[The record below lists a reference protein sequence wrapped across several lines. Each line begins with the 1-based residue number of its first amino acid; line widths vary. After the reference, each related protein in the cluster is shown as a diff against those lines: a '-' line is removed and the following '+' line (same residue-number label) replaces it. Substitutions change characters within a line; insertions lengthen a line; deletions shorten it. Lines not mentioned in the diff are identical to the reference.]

1 MEYGAPQGSCLGP
14 LLFLLFTNDLYLN
27 IEHCST
33 ILFADDTTLYKSHRN
48 TRYLKWCIEEDLKTI
63 SDWFKAN
70 KLTLNLEKTEY
81 IFFCARPIKVKPTL
95 EIDNV
100 TLRPVESVKFLGL
113 WLDQNLN
120 WNIHVNKLI
129 TRIKR
134 NMHLLRTPKHLFNEK
149 SLKLIYHA
157 HIQSHIDY
165 GLILWGSM
173 TRQNNLLHVQSVQN
187 KCVEIISRNKS
198 TELNYENRKILK
210 IKELIKMQEIKVS
223 YRLINKMLPNK
234 ISQQLQSD
242 SKRNSLTKT
251 HTYNTRGKKSR
262 TSQKCLK
269 VIT

>member
-1 MEYGAPQGSCLGP
+1 M
-14 LLFLLFTNDLYLN
+14 
-27 IEHCST
+27 
-33 ILFADDTTLYKSHRN
+33 
-48 TRYLKWCIEEDLKTI
+48 
-63 SDWFKAN
+63 
-70 KLTLNLEKTEY
+70 
-81 IFFCARPIKVKPTL
+81 
-95 EIDNV
+95 
-100 TLRPVESVKFLGL
+100 

-149 SLKLIYHA
+149 TLKLIYHA

-173 TRQNNLLHVQSVQN
+173 TRQDNLLHVQSVQN
-187 KCVEIISRNKS
+187 KCIEIISRNKS
-198 TELNYENRKILK
+198 TELSYENLKILK
-210 IKELIKMQEIKVS
+210 IKELIKMQEIKVG

-242 SKRNSLTKT
+242 SKRKSLIKT
-251 HTYNTRGKKSR
+251 HTYNTRGKKSL
-262 TSQKCLK
+262 TSQKYLK